1 MEFGALD
8 LRRRNSIRNN
18 IRGTGRVRVGGILRH
33 NVCVCLWRRDNW
45 LLSEINMCLVDMC
58 VRWCGL

>member
-18 IRGTGRVRVGGILRH
+18 IRGTRVGWVGGILRH
-33 NVCVCLWRRDNW
+33 NVCVWRRDNW

-58 VRWCGL
+58 ARWCGL